1 MRCGQGCFQNVSI
14 GVAIWAVKYRLL
26 VNVAK
31 RRERKESMP
40 SYFLLLKLI
49 LLKMGTHENQIRFL
63 NPIKK
68 KLIIITDIGQ
78 SCWGVNFGGLPSLLV
93 DGWAS

>member
-49 LLKMGTHENQIRFL
+49 LLKMGTHENQISETNWKLRSHNRL
-63 NPIKK
+63 N
-68 KLIIITDIGQ
+68 
-78 SCWGVNFGGLPSLLV
+78 
-93 DGWAS
+93 

>member
-1 MRCGQGCFQNVSI
+1 MRCVPGFQNVSI

-49 LLKMGTHENQIRFL
+49 LLKMGTQENQIRFK

-78 SCWGVNFGGLPSLLV
+78 SCWVNFGGLPSLLV
-93 DGWAS
+93 DVWAS